1 MVAIEAAKVVALMVL
16 DFGRV
21 ASVAFG
27 DPKPGLARSRW
38 LGPGDP
44 GAKRAG
50 VRTNKSGKLEAKEA
64 KQSPLRVAG

>member
-44 GAKRAG
+44 ELNGQACEQ
-50 VRTNKSGKLEAKEA
+50 NFEAA
-64 KQSPLRVAG
+64 SC